1 MKKPDNATYLQEV
14 IKRLQGV
21 LEGLKIKMPDLSGI
35 LLLDSNS
42 GCPFTS
48 IELECNSTLFVIN
61 FQGKGDDKYFSSI
74 VECFLIIYGF
84 YYMIN

>member
-21 LEGLKIKMPDLSGI
+21 LEGAKIKMPDLSGI

-42 GCPFTS
+42 GC
-48 IELECNSTLFVIN
+48 LLQV
-61 FQGKGDDKYFSSI
+61 
-74 VECFLIIYGF
+74 
-84 YYMIN
+84 